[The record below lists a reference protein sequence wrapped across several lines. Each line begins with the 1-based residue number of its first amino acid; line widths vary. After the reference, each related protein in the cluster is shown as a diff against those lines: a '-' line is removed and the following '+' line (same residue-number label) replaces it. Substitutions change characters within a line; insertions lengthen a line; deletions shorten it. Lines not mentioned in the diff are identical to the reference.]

1 MSTNNSFNAEM
12 RLTRARYPPK
22 TAAPRKF
29 QTSKYSSNPTHREA
43 SNISCHLYLLAV
55 RKEVQ
60 GNYSTRD
67 FKACVSRLTLV
78 TQSMI
83 LSQLFQHHFNTQQG
97 YLPTKTAT
105 INLIIKILV
114 IKNLATTKHHLD
126 SNLTENVLPEIQ
138 KMIKSSSIYQ

>member
-1 MSTNNSFNAEM
+1 MSTNNNNFNAEM
-12 RLTRARYPPK
+12 RLTRVRYLPK

-29 QTSKYSSNPTHREA
+29 PTSKYLSNPTHREA

-55 RKEVQ
+55 GKEVQ

-97 YLPTKTAT
+97 YLRTKTAT
-105 INLIIKILV
+105 KSLVTKIV
-114 IKNLATTKHHLD
+114 TKNQATICLD
-126 SNLTENVLPEIQ
+126 SNLIENALQEIQ
-138 KMIKSSSIYQ
+138 KMTKSSSIYQ